1 MRISGKQGSGEG
13 DKRGQLK
20 MPAEVYRR
28 LCEAMAKRGAEYRG
42 MDIPEFYPMAEELFT
57 PEEAEVFLAIPRGY
71 HPASA
76 VATQMGKSEEEVEP
90 ILEAMADKG
99 LCSAGKMGDV
109 TFYGSLPFLPG
120 IFDLQF
126 MRGTNTEK
134 DKRLAKLIHDYKVAV
149 DAIQGPANITFPT
162 TRVISVDRKIQS
174 GNTIHTYDQ
183 VASYI
188 EQYDPLAVCTCY
200 CRHQAKLIDENDDC
214 GNPNEVC
221 MQFGML
227 AKFVIDRGIG
237 RKISKEEAI
246 DILKEC
252 EEAGL
257 VHSTVN
263 QQQIDWLCNCCNDHC
278 VILNKALDQ
287 PKPGIAL
294 NSGFQPAMNPDLCT
308 ACEICIQRCPPNA
321 RIMGED
327 DMPEVDLDRCIGCG
341 VCASGCPEGAIE
353 LVERP
358 GAQVPP
364 LDQKAFKD
372 TIKASKA

>member
-1 MRISGKQGSGEG
+1 
-13 DKRGQLK
+13 
-20 MPAEVYRR
+20 MPAEVYRK

-57 PEEAEVFLAIPRGY
+57 PEEADVFLAIPRGF

-76 VATQMGKSEEEVEP
+76 IATQMGKSEEEVAP

-99 LCSAGKMGDV
+99 LCSAGKMGDT
-109 TFYGSLPFLPG
+109 TFYGSLPFAPG
-120 IFDLQF
+120 IFDFQF

-149 DAIQGPANITFPT
+149 DAAQGPRKVMFPM
-162 TRVISVDRKIQS
+162 TRVIPVDRKIQA

-188 EQYDPLAVCTCY
+188 EKYDPVAAGTCY
-200 CRHQAKLIDENDDC
+200 CRHEAKLLDEDDAC
-214 GNPNEVC
+214 GKPNEVC
-221 MQFGML
+221 MTFGM
-227 AKFVIDRGIG
+227 AAQFVIDRGIG

-246 DILKEC
+246 DILKKC

-257 VHSTVN
+257 VHSTIN
-263 QQQIDWLCNCCNDHC
+263 RQEIDFLCNCCNDHC
-278 VILNKALDQ
+278 VIIQKALAQ
-287 PKPGIAL
+287 PKPGIAH
-294 NSGFQPAMNPDLCT
+294 NSGFQPVRNPELCK
-308 ACEICIQRCPPNA
+308 ACEICIERCPPKA
-321 RIMGED
+321 LTMGEYD
-327 DMPEVDLDRCIGCG
+327 VPVVDLDRCIGCG
-341 VCASGCPEGAIE
+341 VCASGCPEEAIT

-364 LDQKAFKD
+364 LDQKAFKEAV
-372 TIKASKA
+372 KASQA